1 MPPSLSRIDP
11 DRLALFER
19 LHLQRGSHRAP
30 PPDCGDPELCAVETY
45 RWLRR
50 EPHTDKHPSKV
61 LGTFMRSWNDGLP
74 DEQRDLLLKPLVV
87 EIAQADLDVSGA
99 AEQAR
104 GLMVADW
111 YCREYTPTWLEL
123 AELDAHSA
131 ALRAFRPLLTWDDV
145 AAIEPLLRSARD
157 AARDAGDAAW
167 AAWAAGAARDAW
179 TAGAAR
185 DAAWAAARDA
195 GDAAWAAWAAWA
207 AGAAGAAWAARDA
220 AWAAAQAAA
229 RDALAPT
236 VAKLQQSALALVRR
250 MSSVGGAS

>member
-157 AARDAGDAAW
+157 AAW
-167 AAWAAGAARDAW
+167 AARDAW
-179 TAGAAR
+179 AAGAAR

-195 GDAAWAAWAAWA
+195 GDAAWAAWAA
-207 AGAAGAAWAARDA
+207 GAAWAAWAARDA